1 MGPLRI
7 GSLFGRFAK
16 KDKVESSQFN
26 LSLVGKWPNDFTSEA
41 KKIESSPWKNRY
53 NGFTPNQSLDINSS
67 N

>member
-26 LSLVGKWPNDFTSEA
+26 LSLAGKWPNDFTSEA
-41 KKIESSPWKNRY
+41 KLNHLPGKIGIMLQFEPV
-53 NGFTPNQSLDINSS
+53 QI
-67 N
+67 